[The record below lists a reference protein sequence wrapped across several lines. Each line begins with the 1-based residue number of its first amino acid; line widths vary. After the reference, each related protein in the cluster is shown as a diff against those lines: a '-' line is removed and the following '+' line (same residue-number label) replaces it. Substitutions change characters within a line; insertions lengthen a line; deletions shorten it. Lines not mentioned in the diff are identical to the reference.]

1 MTSLTQTIHELAGKG
16 WQGLTLTATP
26 LFGALAIER
35 QLEAFGDAS
44 AGTRKVVLATNIA
57 ETSVTIPG
65 IVYVIDCMFVKMRSY
80 NAKLG
85 IDMLTVMPVSK
96 ASATQRAGRAGRVRA
111 GKCYRLCTQD
121 LFRDSLLDMTIP
133 EMQRMT

>member
-1 MTSLTQTIHELAGKG
+1 M
-16 WQGLTLTATP
+16 
-26 LFGALAIER
+26 
-35 QLEAFGDAS
+35 
-44 AGTRKVVLATNIA
+44 VLATNIA

-65 IVYVIDCMFVKMRSY
+65 IVYVIDSMFVKMRSY

-121 LFRDSLLDMTIP
+121 LFRDRLLDMTIP
-133 EMQRMT
+133 EMQRML